1 MPQSSAEVVILGHQ
15 AQDSGAAP
23 CRGGAAGPRPV
34 RNLAVLGLDLSAQ
47 HDFFTVMGGLQ
58 FALVERDWVAGVDEL
73 PRRPRGVSRTQFYEY
88 KRRFQTRGLK
98 GLKDLP

>member
-1 MPQSSAEVVILGHQ
+1 MI
-15 AQDSGAAP
+15 
-23 CRGGAAGPRPV
+23 
-34 RNLAVLGLDLSAQ
+34 
-47 HDFFTVMGGLQ
+47 FFTVMGGLQ